1 MGIGKGNLITFEGI
15 EGSGKST
22 QLNEV
27 YKFLKKRKIKCIK
40 TREPGG
46 TRLAE
51 KIRKL
56 IIKDLKNNEDNLTE
70 LLLLFAARSNHFLKI
85 KKFIKKGY
93 LVLCD
98 RYIDSTYAYQHYEQ
112 GQDIKLI
119 NFLQNLISKKSF
131 PKITFF
137 IDIPVKISKLRVK
150 GRGRLDR
157 FDQYGEKKLNKLRK
171 SFVNLTKKH
180 NRIIKIDGTKNKKD
194 ITIQI
199 VDYLIKKNVIKNFK

>member
-27 YKFLKKRKIKCIK
+27 YKFLKKSKIKCIK

-85 KKFIKKGY
+85 KKLIKKGY

-171 SFVNLTKKH
+171 SFINLTKKH

-199 VDYLIKKNVIKNFK
+199 VNYLIKKNVIKNFK

>member
-51 KIRKL
+51 KIRKI

-85 KKFIKKGY
+85 KKLIKKGY

-137 IDIPVKISKLRVK
+137 IDIPVKTSKLRVK

-157 FDQYGEKKLNKLRK
+157 FDKYGEKKLNKLRK
-171 SFVNLTKKH
+171 SFINLTKKH
-180 NRIIKIDGTKNKKD
+180 SRIIKIDGTKNKKD

-199 VDYLIKKNVIKNFK
+199 VNYLIKKNVIKNFK

>member
-51 KIRKL
+51 KIRKI
-56 IIKDLKNNEDNLTE
+56 IIKDLKNNQDNLTE

-85 KKFIKKGY
+85 KKLIKKGY

-137 IDIPVKISKLRVK
+137 IDIPVKTSKLRVK

-157 FDQYGEKKLNKLRK
+157 FDKYGEKKLNKLRK
-171 SFVNLTKKH
+171 SFINLTKKH
-180 NRIIKIDGTKNKKD
+180 NRIMKIDGTKNKED

-199 VDYLIKKNVIKNFK
+199 VNYLIKKNVIKNFK

>member
-1 MGIGKGNLITFEGI
+1 MGIVKGNLITFEGI

-27 YKFLKKRKIKCIK
+27 YKSLKKRKIKCIK

-70 LLLLFAARSNHFLKI
+70 LLLLFAARSNHFIKI

-137 IDIPVKISKLRVK
+137 IDIPIKTSKLRVK

-157 FDQYGEKKLNKLRK
+157 FDRYGEKKLNKLRK
-171 SFVNLTKKH
+171 SFINLTKKH

-199 VDYLIKKNVIKNFK
+199 VNYLIKKNVIKNFK

>member
-85 KKFIKKGY
+85 KKLIKKGY

-137 IDIPVKISKLRVK
+137 IDISVKTSKLRVK

-157 FDQYGEKKLNKLRK
+157 FDKYGEKKLNKLRK
-171 SFVNLTKKH
+171 SFINLTKKH

-199 VDYLIKKNVIKNFK
+199 VNYLIKKNVIKNFK

>member
-85 KKFIKKGY
+85 KKLIKKGY

-157 FDQYGEKKLNKLRK
+157 FDEYGEKKLNKLRK
-171 SFVNLTKKH
+171 SFINLTKKH

-199 VDYLIKKNVIKNFK
+199 VNYLIKKNVIKNFK

>member
-137 IDIPVKISKLRVK
+137 IDIPVKASKLRVK
-150 GRGRLDR
+150 SRGSLDR
-157 FDQYGEKKLNKLRK
+157 FDKYGEKKLNKLRK
-171 SFVNLTKKH
+171 SFINLTKKH

-199 VDYLIKKNVIKNFK
+199 VNYLIKKNVIKNFK

>member
-1 MGIGKGNLITFEGI
+1 MGIEKGNLITFEGI

-85 KKFIKKGY
+85 KKLIKRGY

-157 FDQYGEKKLNKLRK
+157 FDKYGEKKLNKLRK
-171 SFVNLTKKH
+171 SFINLTKKH

-194 ITIQI
+194 ITMQI
-199 VDYLIKKNVIKNFK
+199 VNYLVKKNVIKNFK

>member
-85 KKFIKKGY
+85 KKLIKRGY

-137 IDIPVKISKLRVK
+137 IDVPVKISKLRVK

-157 FDQYGEKKLNKLRK
+157 FDKYGEKKLNKLRK
-171 SFVNLTKKH
+171 SFINLTKKH

-199 VDYLIKKNVIKNFK
+199 VNYLIKKNVIKNFK

>member
-46 TRLAE
+46 TKLAE
-51 KIRKL
+51 KIREL
-56 IIKDLKNNEDNLTE
+56 I
-70 LLLLFAARSNHFLKI
+70 
-85 KKFIKKGY
+85 
-93 LVLCD
+93 
-98 RYIDSTYAYQHYEQ
+98 
-112 GQDIKLI
+112 
-119 NFLQNLISKKSF
+119 
-131 PKITFF
+131 

-157 FDQYGEKKLNKLRK
+157 FDKYGEKKLNKLRK
-171 SFVNLTKKH
+171 SFTNLTKKH

-194 ITIQI
+194 ITIKI
-199 VDYLIKKNVIKNFK
+199 VNYLIKKNVIKNFK

>member
-157 FDQYGEKKLNKLRK
+157 FDQYGEKKLKKLRK
-171 SFVNLTKKH
+171 SFINLTKKH

>member
-1 MGIGKGNLITFEGI
+1 MGIGNGNLITFEGI

-27 YKFLKKRKIKCIK
+27 YKFLKKRKFKCIK

-85 KKFIKKGY
+85 KKLIKKGY

-171 SFVNLTKKH
+171 SFINLTKKH

-199 VDYLIKKNVIKNFK
+199 VNYLIKKNVIKNFK

>member
-98 RYIDSTYAYQHYEQ
+98 RYVDSTYAYQHYEQ

-171 SFVNLTKKH
+171 SFINLTKKH

-199 VDYLIKKNVIKNFK
+199 VNYLIKKNVIKNFK

>member
-27 YKFLKKRKIKCIK
+27 YKFLRKRKIKCIK

-157 FDQYGEKKLNKLRK
+157 FDEYGEKKLNKLRK
-171 SFVNLTKKH
+171 SFINLTKKH

-199 VDYLIKKNVIKNFK
+199 VNYLIKKNVIKNFK

>member
-46 TRLAE
+46 TQLAE

-85 KKFIKKGY
+85 KKLIKKGY

-171 SFVNLTKKH
+171 SFINLTKKH

-194 ITIQI
+194 ITIEI
-199 VDYLIKKNVIKNFK
+199 VNYLIKKNVIKNFK

>member
-85 KKFIKKGY
+85 KKLIKKGY

-137 IDIPVKISKLRVK
+137 IDIPVKTSKLRIK

-157 FDQYGEKKLNKLRK
+157 FDKYGEKKLNKLRK
-171 SFVNLTKKH
+171 SFINLTKKH

-199 VDYLIKKNVIKNFK
+199 VNYLIKKNVIKNFK

>member
-46 TRLAE
+46 TKLAE

-85 KKFIKKGY
+85 KKLIKKGY

-98 RYIDSTYAYQHYEQ
+98 RYIDSTYAYQYYEQ

-171 SFVNLTKKH
+171 SFINLTKKH

-194 ITIQI
+194 ITIEI
-199 VDYLIKKNVIKNFK
+199 VNYLIKKNVIKNFK

>member
-22 QLNEV
+22 QLYEV

-70 LLLLFAARSNHFLKI
+70 LLLLFASRSNHFKKI
-85 KKFIKKGY
+85 RDYIKKGY
-93 LVLCD
+93 VVLCD
-98 RYIDSTYAYQHYEQ
+98 RYIDSTYVYQHYEQ
-112 GQDIKLI
+112 GQSIKLI
-119 NFLQNLISKKSF
+119 NFLQNLIDKQNK
-131 PKITFF
+131 PKLTFF
-137 IDIPVKISKLRVK
+137 IDIPVNISKKRVQS
-150 GRGRLDR
+150 RGKLDR
-157 FDQYGEKKLNKLRK
+157 FDKYSFKKLTKLRK
-171 SFVNLTKKH
+171 SFLILVKKH
-180 NRIIKIDGTKNKKD
+180 KRIIKIDGKKNQKEVTNEIISK
-194 ITIQI
+194 
-199 VDYLIKKNVIKNFK
+199 LIKKNVIKDF

>member
-85 KKFIKKGY
+85 KKHIKKGY

-171 SFVNLTKKH
+171 SFINLTKKH

-199 VDYLIKKNVIKNFK
+199 VNYLIKKNVIKNFK

>member
-1 MGIGKGNLITFEGI
+1 MGIEKGNLITFEGI

-46 TRLAE
+46 TKLAE

-85 KKFIKKGY
+85 KKLIKKGY

-98 RYIDSTYAYQHYEQ
+98 RYVDSTYAYQHYEQ

-171 SFVNLTKKH
+171 SFINLTKKH

-199 VDYLIKKNVIKNFK
+199 INYLIKKNVIKNFK